1 MLLSCGVGED
11 SWESLGLQGDPTS
24 PSQRR
29 SALGVHWR
37 DWCWSWNS
45 NILATSCRE
54 LTHLKGPWCW
64 ERLRAG
70 GEGDNRM
77 RWLDGITDTMDIGL
91 GALQELMIDREAW
104 CTVVHGVTKSQTR
117 LCNWTELNWTHT
129 RTHTHSK
136 LLQLCP
142 TLCKPMD
149 CSLPG
154 SSAHRIL
161 QGRIPEWMAMPSPP
175 GYLPDLGMEPMS
187 LTSPPLAS
195 RFYTTSST
203 WEAYI
208 YIKSIDPLLFLFL
221 WRTMTTT
228 PLLETSNLVYLFI
241 HFWLLFL
248 FYFVLLTVT
257 GIWNI
262 IL

>member
-1 MLLSCGVGED
+1 MGS
-11 SWESLGLQGDPTS
+11 
-24 PSQRR
+24 
-29 SALGVHWR
+29 H
-37 DWCWSWNS
+37 DW
-45 NILATSCRE
+45 A
-54 LTHLKGPWCW
+54 
-64 ERLRAG
+64 
-70 GEGDNRM
+70 
-77 RWLDGITDTMDIGL
+77 
-91 GALQELMIDREAW
+91 
-104 CTVVHGVTKSQTR
+104 
-117 LCNWTELNWTHT
+117 TELNLIEHTH
-129 RTHTHSK
+129 THTHSK

-161 QGRIPEWMAMPSPP
+161 QARIPEWMAMPSPL
-175 GYLPDLGMEPMS
+175 GYLPDLGMEPTS

-208 YIKSIDPLLFLFL
+208 YIKSIDPVLFPFL

-228 PLLETSNLVYLFI
+228 LLLETSNLVYLFI